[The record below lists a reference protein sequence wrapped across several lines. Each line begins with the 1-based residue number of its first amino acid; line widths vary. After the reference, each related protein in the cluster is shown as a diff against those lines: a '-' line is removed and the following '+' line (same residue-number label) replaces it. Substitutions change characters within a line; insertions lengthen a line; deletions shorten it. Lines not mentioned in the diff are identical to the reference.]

1 MTIIREEGPPM
12 PLEHHPL
19 HREFPQ
25 YQNQLRALMQA
36 DAKFSRLVEEYQAI
50 DQRIYDA
57 EDGRQPLDDQA
68 LQGLKLQRVNL
79 KDQIVRRLQQSGA

>member
-1 MTIIREEGPPM
+1 M

-79 KDQIVRRLQQSGA
+79 KDQIVRMLQQSGA

>member
-1 MTIIREEGPPM
+1 M

-79 KDQIVRRLQQSGA
+79 KDQIVRRLQQSGV